1 MGDPA
6 GVGPEL
12 CLKALADPDLRA
24 RAHLHVIG
32 DHSVLS
38 RVGAKLHLPV
48 PGRTVPLD
56 ACDALPAESSVV
68 CATQLGDAVAPGRND
83 ATCGRAAYSYVTSAI
98 DLAKKGIVDAVT
110 TAPLSKAALHMA
122 GTHENG
128 HTEIFARQ
136 TGVSRFAMLQYSPR
150 LTCGFVTCHEPL
162 RTVAESLSISRIKEV
177 AHLMRE
183 TLWRITGK
191 PPRLGMLGLNPHAGE
206 EGAFGRE
213 EIEIIVPAA
222 KQLRSEGV
230 EVSDPI
236 PPDAAFMPHALGAYD
251 AYVCMYHD
259 QGHIPFKMI
268 SLHDGVNVTM
278 GLPIIRTS
286 VDHGTAFDIAWQGK
300 ADPGSLFAAIRLA
313 SKLASAAMD

>member
-1 MGDPA
+1 
-6 GVGPEL
+6 
-12 CLKALADPDLRA
+12 
-24 RAHLHVIG
+24 
-32 DHSVLS
+32 
-38 RVGAKLHLPV
+38 
-48 PGRTVPLD
+48 
-56 ACDALPAESSVV
+56 
-68 CATQLGDAVAPGRND
+68 
-83 ATCGRAAYSYVTSAI
+83 
-98 DLAKKGIVDAVT
+98 
-110 TAPLSKAALHMA
+110 
-122 GTHENG
+122 
-128 HTEIFARQ
+128 
-136 TGVSRFAMLQYSPR
+136 
-150 LTCGFVTCHEPL
+150 
-162 RTVAESLSISRIKEV
+162 
-177 AHLMRE
+177 MRE